1 MSEERTKL
9 EVIAPSVEEAVEKG
23 LKELGLTPADI
34 VVEVLDEGK
43 KGLLGLGSR
52 QARIAL
58 KIKGASEKK
67 EKPEKKVEMV
77 DSHQALP
84 EEVEEGRKIGD
95 EPEPEEVSIARET
108 INIILEKMRV
118 VADVSVRLGE
128 REENR
133 VQPVL
138 IDIEGNDLSF
148 LIGRKAETINAL
160 QFITSLVVGRELG
173 RWVPL
178 QIDVQ
183 HYRQRREDELRKLAR
198 RIADQ
203 VVSTGRKQALEPMPP
218 NERRIIHI
226 ELRDNPNVETES
238 VGEDPKR
245 KVTVRPKG

>member
-9 EVIAPSVEEAVEKG
+9 EIIAPSVEEAVEKG
-23 LKELGLTPADI
+23 LRELGLTEDD
-34 VVEVLDEGK
+34 VDVEVLDEGK

-58 KIKGASEKK
+58 KIKGVSEKK
-67 EKPEKKVEMV
+67 EKAEKKQELVKT
-77 DSHQALP
+77 HQALP
-84 EEVEEGRKIGD
+84 EEVDESRKMGA
-95 EPEPEEVSIARET
+95 EPEEVSIARET

-118 VADVSVRLGE
+118 NADVAVRLGE
-128 REENR
+128 SDNNR

-138 IDIEGNDLSF
+138 IDIEGKDLSF

-160 QFITSLVVGRELG
+160 QFVTSLIVGRELG

-218 NERRIIHI
+218 NERRIVHI
-226 ELRDNPNVETES
+226 ELRDNPKVETES

-245 KVTVRPKG
+245 KVTVRPK

>member
-23 LKELGLTPADI
+23 LKELGLTENDI
-34 VVEVLDEGK
+34 EIEVLDEGK
-43 KGLLGLGSR
+43 KGLLGLGTR
-52 QARIAL
+52 QARVAL
-58 KIKGASEKK
+58 KIKPPSERTEHEEKETK
-67 EKPEKKVEMV
+67 IIEKPQV
-77 DSHQALP
+77 LP
-84 EEVEEGRKIGD
+84 EET
-95 EPEPEEVSIARET
+95 EPERSISEESEEVSIARET

-118 VADVSVRLGE
+118 NAKVSVRLGDSE
-128 REENR
+128 GNR

-160 QFITSLVVGRELG
+160 QYITSLIVGRELG

-183 HYRQRREDELRKLAR
+183 HYRQRREDEIRTLAR

-203 VVSTGRKQALEPMPP
+203 VVKTGRKQVLEPMPP
-218 NERRIIHI
+218 NERRIVHL
-226 ELRDNPNVETES
+226 ELRENPKVDTES
-238 VGEDPKR
+238 VGEDPRR
-245 KVTVRPKG
+245 KVTVWPKE

>member
-9 EVIAPSVEEAVEKG
+9 EVIAPSVEEAIEKG
-23 LKELGLTPADI
+23 LSELGLTKDDVDI
-34 VVEVLDEGK
+34 EILDEGK
-43 KGLLGLGSR
+43 KGLLGLGTR
-52 QARIAL
+52 QARVAL
-58 KIKGASEKK
+58 KIRSQQEEQPETPLA
-67 EKPEKKVEMV
+67 EKPT
-77 DSHQALP
+77 AIP
-84 EEVEEGRKIGD
+84 EELEANVPLSE
-95 EPEPEEVSIARET
+95 EPEEVGIARET

-118 VADVSVRLGE
+118 NADVSVSLGE
-128 REENR
+128 GDDDR

-160 QFITSLVVGRELG
+160 QFITSLIVGRELG

-183 HYRQRREDELRKLAR
+183 HYRERREDELRKLAR

-203 VVSTGRKQALEPMPP
+203 VESTGRKQVLEPMPP

-226 ELRDNPNVETES
+226 ELKDNPSVDTKS
-238 VGEDPKR
+238 VGEDPRR
-245 KVTVRPKG
+245 KVTILPKD